1 MNEAG
6 KGVTV
11 TAPGS
16 ALPLTSGCEEVE
28 HRRLRGRHDAG
39 SVPWRCGLSF
49 LPPSAL
55 APSTLHLSFPRI
67 QDSELC
73 VSRFL
78 THTRVCVH
86 MYTHG
91 SLTCFSQEKKN
102 GLTHAVSNLSATQT
116 RTRSG
121 PQSRPS
127 GAKAAVTASGPEA
140 GEAPSSGASVVTGRR

>member
-6 KGVTV
+6 KEVTV

-55 APSTLHLSFPRI
+55 APSTLHLSFPLI

-91 SLTCFSQEKKN
+91 SLTCFSQKKKWP
-102 GLTHAVSNLSATQT
+102 HT
-116 RTRSG
+116 RCQQSLGHTDED
-121 PQSRPS
+121 PQRPS
-127 GAKAAVTASGPEA
+127 EPTLWS
-140 GEAPSSGASVVTGRR
+140 